1 MDALYGCANTVS
13 NTHSDAEKMANEAV
27 KWESL
32 NASICSCTAMETG
45 MARSSLDADFS
56 ITLGLNVVMHV
67 HRTSRSRGTG

>member
-13 NTHSDAEKMANEAV
+13 NTHSDAEKMPNEAV
-27 KWESL
+27 KRESL

-56 ITLGLNVVMHV
+56 VTLWINVVMHV
-67 HRTSRSRGTG
+67 HRTSRSRGTC

>member
-1 MDALYGCANTVS
+1 MDALSGCANTVS

-27 KWESL
+27 KRESL
-32 NASICSCTAMETG
+32 NTSICSCTAIETG
-45 MARSSLDADFS
+45 MGRTSHDADFS

>member
-1 MDALYGCANTVS
+1 
-13 NTHSDAEKMANEAV
+13 MANEAV
-27 KWESL
+27 KRESL
-32 NASICSCTAMETG
+32 NTSICSCTAMETG

>member
-1 MDALYGCANTVS
+1 MP
-13 NTHSDAEKMANEAV
+13 NEAV
-27 KWESL
+27 KRESL

-45 MARSSLDADFS
+45 MGRSSHDADFS

>member
-1 MDALYGCANTVS
+1 
-13 NTHSDAEKMANEAV
+13 MANEAV
-27 KWESL
+27 KRESL
-32 NASICSCTAMETG
+32 NTSIRSCTTMETG